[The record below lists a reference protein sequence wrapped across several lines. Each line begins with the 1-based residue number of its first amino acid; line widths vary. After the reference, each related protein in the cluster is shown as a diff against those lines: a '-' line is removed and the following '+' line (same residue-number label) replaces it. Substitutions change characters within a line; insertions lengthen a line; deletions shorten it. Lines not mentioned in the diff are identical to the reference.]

1 MGREEFLG
9 RGVAFP
15 VDTDTSKQFKY
26 ARGETDIQQAIRIII
41 GTAPGERVMR
51 PRFGCGIHDRVFDS
65 IDTTTRGLIEDDVR
79 DALLEWEPRIDVQ
92 SVAVRD
98 DPDEDGLLRIEV
110 EYLVRATNTEDNLVY
125 PFYLEGD

>member
-15 VDTDTSKQFKY
+15 VGTDAAKQFEY
-26 ARGETDIQQAIRIII
+26 AGGETDIQQAIRIII

-65 IDTTTRGLIEDDVR
+65 ITTTTRGLIKDDVR
-79 DALLEWEPRIDVQ
+79 DALLEWEPRIDIQ
-92 SVAVRD
+92 SVTVRD
-98 DPDEDGLLRIEV
+98 DPDEGGLLHIEV
-110 EYLVRATNTEDNLVY
+110 AYQIRATNTEDNLVY
-125 PFYLEGD
+125 PFYLEGE